1 MNETPAKTPSRKSG
15 RALRVALIL
24 SLMVNVL
31 VIGTLAGGAWRM
43 ARLDPAA
50 AGPDIRALWRALPD
64 DARRALRQ
72 TAREQGL
79 HGEHGD
85 RAERRSREGRVN
97 AELLAALRAEPF
109 DPESFSEILRV
120 DREGALSRLDLAHA
134 ALADQIARLSPEARE
149 AMASRFESGLR
160 ERNRR

>member
-1 MNETPAKTPSRKSG
+1 MSETPATATPRKSG

-50 AGPDIRALWRALPD
+50 TGPDIRALWRALPD
-64 DARRALRQ
+64 DARGALRQ
-72 TAREQGL
+72 VAREQGL

-85 RAERRSREGRVN
+85 RAERRAREGRVN
-97 AELLAALRAEPF
+97 GDLLAALRAEPF
-109 DPESFSEILRV
+109 DPDTFSQILRA
-120 DREGALSRLDLAHA
+120 DREGAVSRLDRAHA
-134 ALADQIARLSPEARE
+134 ALAEQIARLTPEARA
-149 AMASRFESGLR
+149 AMAARFESGLR
-160 ERNRR
+160 DRNRR